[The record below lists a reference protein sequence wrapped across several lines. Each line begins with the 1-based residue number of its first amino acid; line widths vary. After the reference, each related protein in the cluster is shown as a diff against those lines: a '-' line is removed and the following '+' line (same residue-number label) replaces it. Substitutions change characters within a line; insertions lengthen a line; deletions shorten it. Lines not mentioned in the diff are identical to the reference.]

1 MINPFGVKVDLA
13 GNPLAVVELQI
24 GFDCV
29 VPFLASYLPL
39 GGKRFSGQAVVS
51 SETKTVHVPGFV
63 DRQ

>member
-24 GFDCV
+24 GLNYV

-39 GGKRFSGQAVVS
+39 GGEKG
-51 SETKTVHVPGFV
+51 
-63 DRQ
+63 